1 MIVISDATPIRYLV
15 EIDETRIL
23 EKLFGHVTI
32 PEKVAEE
39 LQHEKTPQRVRE
51 WMRSCPAWIEV
62 RQADISLYI
71 PKRKIEDGEREA
83 IALALEL
90 KAGLLLVDDNGA
102 INEAHRLNLPTLRL
116 FTLLELAAKKN
127 LLDLSQAVQ
136 KMRSTS
142 FRLPPAELIADMLE
156 RDRQR
161 NRLKS

>member
-1 MIVISDATPIRYLV
+1 
-15 EIDETRIL
+15 
-23 EKLFGHVTI
+23 
-32 PEKVAEE
+32 
-39 LQHEKTPQRVRE
+39 
-51 WMRSCPAWIEV
+51 MRSCPAWIEV